1 MYDELEDHLRGDD
14 GTTDRFFHRVAELYA
29 DIDDAAAVVGVERK
43 ECDDAGDRMEVSVMC
58 AMLSVRRVRACV
70 PLLNIVGI
78 TVPLFTCPPDRG
90 NFSFHRVITSSR
102 HFIVGTTMTL
112 HFVTNVCSPLTCP
125 RVHTRHA
132 FAGGSNF
139 GRSAG
144 A

>member
-1 MYDELEDHLRGDD
+1 MYDELEDLLRGDD

-43 ECDDAGDRMEVSVMC
+43 ECDDAGDRMEVSVMR

-78 TVPLFTCPPDRG
+78 TVTLFTCPPDRG
-90 NFSFHRVITSSR
+90 TFYLHRVITSSR
-102 HFIVGTTMTL
+102 HFIVCTTMTL
-112 HFVTNVCSPLTCP
+112 HFVTNVCNPTYLSA
-125 RVHTRHA
+125 RHTRHT